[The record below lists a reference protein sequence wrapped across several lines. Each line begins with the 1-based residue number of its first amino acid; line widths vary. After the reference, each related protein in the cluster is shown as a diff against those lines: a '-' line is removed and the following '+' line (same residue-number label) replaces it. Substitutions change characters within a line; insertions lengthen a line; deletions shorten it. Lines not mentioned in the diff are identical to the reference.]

1 MRIFVSQFNAVVGD
15 LAGNTEKIIS
25 EIKKNREAHL
35 IVFPELSIPGYPP
48 QDLIFNDTF
57 VKLNRECVC
66 EIASVVEDQYII
78 VGFIDFSESINPQ
91 GWFKRFNGAAL
102 LHRGQL
108 IHTFHKSLLPTYD
121 VFDETRYFEPAEKI
135 EPFLIEIDN
144 RKINLGVEICE
155 DLWDDAYKKKITGI
169 LAEKGAEL
177 VINISASPYEKGK
190 ISQRKEILSLR
201 AKQHQVPMIYCNLL
215 GGQDELLFDGHC
227 MVVDPEG
234 DLICSTNPFS
244 EEGQLFEFDAVEMK
258 FRGAC
263 EPIPDEMELIFRAL
277 TTGIKDYVR
286 KSGFSS
292 VVLGLSGGIDSA
304 LVAALA
310 VAALGKENVL
320 GLLMPSGFSSTHS
333 VDDARILA
341 ENLGMPYHEIPIK
354 TVYEHYEEI
363 FEPLFKG
370 LPFGLAEEN
379 LQARIRGNY
388 VMTISNKFGKL
399 ALATGNKT
407 EFAMG
412 YSTLYGDMCG
422 ALAPIGDLQKTLVY
436 ELCRYINKTNQKELI
451 PADILTKTPSAE
463 LRPGQFDPF
472 NYDVMSP
479 LVNEIVENQA
489 SIEDLVAKGYDLE
502 LVRSTYSTVMATEFK
517 RRQAP
522 PILKISNCA
531 FGMGRRVPL
540 VNKYRGISPD

>member
-25 EIKKNREAHL
+25 EIKKNREADL

-66 EIASVVEDQYII
+66 EIASAVEDQYII
-78 VGFIDFSESINPQ
+78 VGFIDFSDSINPQ

-102 LHRGQL
+102 LHGGQL

-263 EPIPDEMELIFRAL
+263 EPIPDEMELIYRAL
-277 TTGIKDYVR
+277 TTGVRDYVR

-310 VAALGKENVL
+310 VAALGEENVL

-472 NYDVMSP
+472 DYDVMSP

-502 LVRSTYSTVMATEFK
+502 LVKSTYSTVMATEFK